1 MKFLM
6 VSTIQDHDTMPK
18 EFSRWWT
25 AEDSKQFSALT
36 TALATV
42 QCSRAITRN
51 FVDGKFT
58 LGENIGD
65 LGGINAAYDGLQL
78 YLKKMETRA

>member
-1 MKFLM
+1 MGL
-6 VSTIQDHDTMPK
+6 TIQDHDTMPK
-18 EFSRWWT
+18 EFSRLVDSR
-25 AEDSKQFSALT
+25 DSKQFSALT
-36 TALATV
+36 TALAAV

-78 YLKKMETRA
+78 YLKENGNRA

>member
-1 MKFLM
+1 MELEVIGHEISHGFDD
-6 VSTIQDHDTMPK
+6 SG
-18 EFSRWWT
+18 SRYNAEGNLVDWWT
-25 AEDSKQFSALT
+25 AEDSKQFSAHYSSCY
-36 TALATV
+36 AV

-65 LGGINAAYDGLQL
+65 LGGINAYDGLQL
-78 YLKKMETRA
+78 Y